1 MEYATRDVQK
11 GPALLE
17 SGNDPKQ
24 QTACT
29 TQSCCGCSRH
39 SGEGNSERHEE
50 KSQGRNHTTSP
61 TYWVCKTL
69 CRYRQRLPITS
80 LHSIQLACSIQ
91 YMYNGGPFLFS
102 LQLDLPS
109 QSWENGPRHSLGIP
123 LYLELMALLMLVFK
137 TSENLSKLADLD
149 TINVDGTFATCPA
162 LYCQLFT
169 INGLINGQQFPLVCS
184 LLPTK
189 SRVDQNRFFT
199 IVIRCDQV
207 LHAQRLDQKW
217 NLFTFCQTRP
227 NGIRQSGNAP
237 SMHLI
242 SKVLWTHIKPMYP
255 NILFRKLFGTCSC
268 CFCQE
273 WQ

>member
-11 GPALLE
+11 GPALLQ

-39 SGEGNSERHEE
+39 PGEGHSERHEE

-69 CRYRQRLPITS
+69 CRYRWRLTITS

-91 YMYNGGPFLFS
+91 YMYNGSPFLFS

-109 QSWENGPRHSLGIP
+109 QSWENGQRHS
-123 LYLELMALLMLVFK
+123 LYLELMVFG
-137 TSENLSKLADLD
+137 TLENLSKLADLD

-162 LYCQLFT
+162 LYCQLLT
-169 INGLINGQQFPLVCS
+169 INGLINGQQFPLVYS

-189 SRVDQNRFFT
+189 YRVDQNRFFT
-199 IVIRCDQV
+199 IVIKC
-207 LHAQRLDQKW
+207 
-217 NLFTFCQTRP
+217 
-227 NGIRQSGNAP
+227 
-237 SMHLI
+237 
-242 SKVLWTHIKPMYP
+242 
-255 NILFRKLFGTCSC
+255 
-268 CFCQE
+268 
-273 WQ
+273 